1 MENNLPVNIREYQE
15 LAKKALSKMHYDYI
29 NGGAEDEH
37 TLRDNIAAY
46 GRILYF
52 PIDLNLIGKIFI
64 DLKSLDLKTFLV
76 FKKRDVSSTLV
87 RRAESNGFKAIVL
100 TVDTPVFGR
109 READIRNK
117 MVASPK
123 PNLEGLIS
131 IDDLNTT
138 GGSQIEKYARDTL
151 DPSLSWK
158 FQGQFCNSA
167 SSIAIEHA
175 DIHVETYPE
184 VEWLK
189 SITSLPIL
197 LKGIVTAEDA
207 RKAVEAGVAGVIV
220 SNHGGRQL
228 DYAPAT
234 ISVLEEKSGPKLL
247 SPRAHTHLLDEGGG
261 LRRLLHDLRHRLSGA
276 VGGSDLPPKRG
287 NGCNFLIME
296 PTTLP
301 PLNVLDDDIHLL
313 PAHLLGNGT
322 SLKGPTVPRSGSLS
336 ARREGGRQ
344 SGEVSGKRWSGGGR
358 PARGGGGPPVR
369 QRVKSSRH
377 GALAGGKLPRHRA
390 SVQQTHGTTLRTS
403 ANKVHDF
410 GETPIVCQWKAN
422 ISVRIPLIKKHVSSN
437 VVVKAVAGAVPVLVD
452 GGIRRGTDV
461 LKALALGARAVMV
474 GRPVL
479 YGLAARGEAGAKH
492 VIEML
497 NSELRLAHGALRLPE
512 PRRGHPGPCPD
523 RGRPDQVAA
532 MIRSIFLFDPLDV

>member
-1 MENNLPVNIREYQE
+1 MLSFSSNCRIEEVASSCNAIRFYQ
-15 LAKKALSKMHYDYI
+15 L
-29 NGGAEDEH
+29 
-37 TLRDNIAAY
+37 
-46 GRILYF
+46 F
-52 PIDLNLIGKIFI
+52 
-64 DLKSLDLKTFLV
+64 V

-158 FQGQFCNSA
+158 
-167 SSIAIEHA
+167 
-175 DIHVETYPE
+175 E

-234 ISVLEEKSGPKLL
+234 ISVLEE
-247 SPRAHTHLLDEGGG
+247 
-261 LRRLLHDLRHRLSGA
+261 
-276 VGGSDLPPKRG
+276 
-287 NGCNFLIME
+287 
-296 PTTLP
+296 
-301 PLNVLDDDIHLL
+301 
-313 PAHLLGNGT
+313 
-322 SLKGPTVPRSGSLS
+322 
-336 ARREGGRQ
+336 
-344 SGEVSGKRWSGGGR
+344 
-358 PARGGGGPPVR
+358 
-369 QRVKSSRH
+369 
-377 GALAGGKLPRHRA
+377 
-390 SVQQTHGTTLRTS
+390 
-403 ANKVHDF
+403 
-410 GETPIVCQWKAN
+410 
-422 ISVRIPLIKKHVSSN
+422 
-437 VVVKAVAGAVPVLVD
+437 VVKAVAGAVPVLVD

-497 NSELRLAHGALRLPE
+497 NSELELAMALCGCRSLAE
-512 PRRGHPGPCPD
+512 VTRD
-523 RGRPDQVAA
+523 RVQTEGDR
-532 MIRSIFLFDPLDV
+532 IRSLL

>member
-46 GRILYF
+46 GRILLRPQVLVDVSNIDMSTSLLGYNMPS
-52 PIDLNLIGKIFI
+52 PIIVAPTGSHKVATPQGEVATAKAAASCN
-64 DLKSLDLKTFLV
+64 SLMVLSFSSNCRIEEVASSCNAIRFYQLFV

-131 IDDLNTT
+131 VDDLHTT

-158 FQGQFCNSA
+158 
-167 SSIAIEHA
+167 
-175 DIHVETYPE
+175 E

-234 ISVLEEKSGPKLL
+234 ISVLEE
-247 SPRAHTHLLDEGGG
+247 
-261 LRRLLHDLRHRLSGA
+261 
-276 VGGSDLPPKRG
+276 
-287 NGCNFLIME
+287 
-296 PTTLP
+296 
-301 PLNVLDDDIHLL
+301 
-313 PAHLLGNGT
+313 
-322 SLKGPTVPRSGSLS
+322 
-336 ARREGGRQ
+336 
-344 SGEVSGKRWSGGGR
+344 
-358 PARGGGGPPVR
+358 
-369 QRVKSSRH
+369 
-377 GALAGGKLPRHRA
+377 
-390 SVQQTHGTTLRTS
+390 
-403 ANKVHDF
+403 
-410 GETPIVCQWKAN
+410 
-422 ISVRIPLIKKHVSSN
+422 
-437 VVVKAVAGAVPVLVD
+437 VVKAVAGAVPVLVD

-497 NSELRLAHGALRLPE
+497 NGELELAMALCGCRSLAE
-512 PRRGHPGPCPD
+512 VTRD
-523 RGRPDQVAA
+523 RVQTEGDR
-532 MIRSIFLFDPLDV
+532 MRSLL